1 MTTNQKLTAPAQ
13 GPGREP
19 AVQPSGQYERMVAA
33 HLIAAAPGRYL
44 ENTKAVSLAGATY
57 ELYERLAPRDAQGS
71 ILSLL
76 AVSVTNAC
84 LDCLALAARVP
95 LEHETVRELNLR
107 FGLKAAA
114 VAADLI
120 KALEDRHREKSDR
133 VSVGAVNVEAG
144 GQAIVGNVKSGR
156 NSVSSKDV
164 PE

>member
-95 LEHETVRELNLR
+95 LEHETVRE
-107 FGLKAAA
+107 FKF
-114 VAADLI
+114 
-120 KALEDRHREKSDR
+120 
-133 VSVGAVNVEAG
+133 SVRSEGCC
-144 GQAIVGNVKSGR
+144 GR
-156 NSVSSKDV
+156 CRPHQSARGSASRKVR
-164 PE
+164 